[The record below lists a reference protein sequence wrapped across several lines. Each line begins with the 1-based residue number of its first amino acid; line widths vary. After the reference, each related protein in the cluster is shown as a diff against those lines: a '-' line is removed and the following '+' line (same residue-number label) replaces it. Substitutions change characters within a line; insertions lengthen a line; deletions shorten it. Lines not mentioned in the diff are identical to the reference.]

1 MFLSR
6 CPHFLFLEQLPLLIY
21 LLMFQLPTVFFGFS
35 KYLNPLVV
43 GMIYMIYTIYI
54 YITLTF
60 MYILL
65 YLICLY
71 WSLVRIILIKHP
83 VFPTP
88 TSARRIA
95 LTPSLVTCRGNLWTS
110 PIFCVQVLTF
120 VKIRSILSIVM
131 NHNQLKDTQDYCCSY
146 RLLSISIQQS

>member
-54 YITLTF
+54 YNFNLYVHITVLD
-60 MYILL
+60 MSLL
-65 YLICLY
+65 
-71 WSLVRIILIKHP
+71 K
-83 VFPTP
+83 F
-88 TSARRIA
+88 
-95 LTPSLVTCRGNLWTS
+95 G
-110 PIFCVQVLTF
+110 
-120 VKIRSILSIVM
+120 
-131 NHNQLKDTQDYCCSY
+131 
-146 RLLSISIQQS
+146 